1 MERKLRANTIHIF
14 IKKRKLFHTVVY
26 FSKIEY
32 LFGIAFAFHK
42 KYDFGFFVNCDNEH
56 LF

>member
-14 IKKRKLFHTVVY
+14 IKKRKLFRTVVY